1 MGRGAMVRLFLF
13 LAAVALAVAT
23 QEVHPLEGGEA
34 EKLGEVAL
42 VETLSRKSKVW
53 SKTGKVPPNTTFYK
67 TLKGFEHHGKCRFS
81 CYQEKVCGGY
91 SWVPATHTCKLFS
104 APNFLVSPFSNDQW
118 HKVASKTTGQK
129 YKKDQSTGK
138 AAKKLGKLKK
148 AAGKKT
154 KPLHPRTKTIGGH
167 VHLGLDK
174 IANAALKRD
183 AKKSNK
189 KGKIGLKLKVV
200 KSKLYAEFVDKY
212 KHEYTKRA
220 ENVIKK
226 RAHKIADAR
235 IKKMNKKH
243 PKAKAT
249 KKDRLKYYKQAKKE
263 VEGHAVRQ
271 AQRKFK
277 KRLKAWTNGKV
288 FDDKESLLKAK
299 RQKKAKKSKA
309 KGKKKKKMKKK
320 MKPKT
325 PIKGGVKAANK
336 KAKKAAKKKKKKAKK
351 KAKAKKAKKKAAKK
365 AKKAGKKAAKKD

>member
-1 MGRGAMVRLFLF
+1 MG
-13 LAAVALAVAT
+13 
-23 QEVHPLEGGEA
+23 
-34 EKLGEVAL
+34 
-42 VETLSRKSKVW
+42 
-53 SKTGKVPPNTTFYK
+53 
-67 TLKGFEHHGKCRFS
+67 
-81 CYQEKVCGGY
+81 
-91 SWVPATHTCKLFS
+91 
-104 APNFLVSPFSNDQW
+104 
-118 HKVASKTTGQK
+118 
-129 YKKDQSTGK
+129 
-138 AAKKLGKLKK
+138 K

-183 AKKSNK
+183 AKKTNK
-189 KGKIGLKLKVV
+189 KGKIGLKLK
-200 KSKLYAEFVDKY
+200 
-212 KHEYTKRA
+212 
-220 ENVIKK
+220 VIKK

-325 PIKGGVKAANK
+325 PIKG
-336 KAKKAAKKKKKKAKK
+336 
-351 KAKAKKAKKKAAKK
+351 
-365 AKKAGKKAAKKD
+365 

>member
-23 QEVHPLEGGEA
+23 QEVHPLEGGGD

-154 KPLHPRTKTIGGH
+154 KPLHKRTKTIGGH

-183 AKKSNK
+183 AKKT
-189 KGKIGLKLKVV
+189 
-200 KSKLYAEFVDKY
+200 KLYAEFVDKY

-226 RAHKIADAR
+226 RAQKIADR
-235 IKKMNKKH
+235 RVKKLNKKH
-243 PKAKAT
+243 PKAPVK
-249 KKDRLKYYKQAKKE
+249 KKDALKYYKQAKK
-263 VEGHAVRQ
+263 
-271 AQRKFK
+271 
-277 KRLKAWTNGKV
+277 
-288 FDDKESLLKAK
+288 
-299 RQKKAKKSKA
+299 
-309 KGKKKKKMKKK
+309 
-320 MKPKT
+320 
-325 PIKGGVKAANK
+325 
-336 KAKKAAKKKKKKAKK
+336 
-351 KAKAKKAKKKAAKK
+351 
-365 AKKAGKKAAKKD
+365 